1 MDNDLL
7 LGIAQADIEKAAAA
21 IARDAVGSDITLRQ
35 EKKKE
40 RVQSYVDDEA
50 PWHKDV
56 LTKIDLSRMPYNP
69 TNEDIEER
77 LQREKF
83 AQELTIKRD
92 VEKLLSET
100 NFEQVKDSVI
110 EVVNKISGTSKN
122 DLIHYIA
129 L

>member
-1 MDNDLL
+1 
-7 LGIAQADIEKAAAA
+7 
-21 IARDAVGSDITLRQ
+21 
-35 EKKKE
+35 
-40 RVQSYVDDEA
+40 
-50 PWHKDV
+50 
-56 LTKIDLSRMPYNP
+56 MPYNP